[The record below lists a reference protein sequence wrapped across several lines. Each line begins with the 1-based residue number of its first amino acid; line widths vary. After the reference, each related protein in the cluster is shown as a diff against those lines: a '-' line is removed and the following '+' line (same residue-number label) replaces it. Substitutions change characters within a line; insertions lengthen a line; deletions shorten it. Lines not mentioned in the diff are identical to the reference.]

1 MIVEEIMKTNV
12 ITLTQN
18 HSINDAYKLMLH
30 HKIRHLPIVNE
41 NKGKKLLG
49 IISDRDIRDALPSV
63 LIDSNEQRN
72 VLEKPIKMIMKTN
85 IITGHPLDFVEEIGL
100 VFYKHRISCLPI
112 IKEDRLV
119 GILTKSDLLYTL
131 VELTGAHQPSSQIEI
146 KAPNRAGVLSE
157 MMTSVFL
164 KRKANILSI
173 LIYPCKQ
180 DEKYK
185 MIVLRVQTI
194 NPTHLIADLKQAG
207 YEVLW
212 PNLPG
217 IHL

>member
-30 HKIRHLPIVNE
+30 HKIRHFPIVDE
-41 NKGKKLLG
+41 NKHLLG
-49 IISDRDIRDALPSV
+49 IVSDRDIRDALPSI

-72 VLEKPIKMIMKTN
+72 VLEKPIKTIMKTN
-85 IITGHPLDFVEEIGL
+85 VITGHPLDFVEEIGA
-100 VFYKHRISCLPI
+100 VFYEHHISCLPI
-112 IKEDRLV
+112 VKEHTLV
-119 GILTKSDLLYTL
+119 GIITETDLLHTL
-131 VELTGAHQPSSQIEI
+131 VELTGAHQPGSQIEI

-157 MMTSVFL
+157 MTTVFL
-164 KRKANILSI
+164 KRKTNILSI
-173 LIYPCKQ
+173 LVYPDKQ

-185 MIVLRVQTI
+185 MIVIRVQTI
-194 NPTHLIADLKQAG
+194 NPTSLIEDLKHAG
-207 YEVLW
+207 YQVLW

-217 IHL
+217 IQL

>member
-30 HKIRHLPIVNE
+30 HKIRHLPIVDE
-41 NKGKKLLG
+41 NKHLLG
-49 IISDRDIRDALPSV
+49 IVSDRDIRDALPSI
-63 LIDSNEQRN
+63 LIDSNKQRN
-72 VLEKPIKMIMKTN
+72 VLVKPIKTIMKTN
-85 IITGHPLDFVEEIGL
+85 VITGHPLDFVEEIGT
-100 VFYKHRISCLPI
+100 VFYEHPISCLPI
-112 IKEDRLV
+112 VKEHTLV
-119 GILTKSDLLYTL
+119 GIITKTDLLHTL

-157 MMTSVFL
+157 MTSVFL
-164 KRKANILSI
+164 KRKTNILSI
-173 LIYPCKQ
+173 LVYPYKH

-185 MIVLRVQTI
+185 MIVIRVQTI
-194 NPTHLIADLKQAG
+194 NPTSLIEDLKHAG
-207 YEVLW
+207 YQVLW

-217 IHL
+217 IQL

>member
-30 HKIRHLPIVNE
+30 YKIRHLPIVDE
-41 NKGKKLLG
+41 NKHLLG
-49 IISDRDIRDALPSV
+49 IVSDRDIRDALPSI
-63 LIDSNEQRN
+63 LIDSNKQRN
-72 VLEKPIKMIMKTN
+72 VLVKPIKTIMKTN
-85 IITGHPLDFVEEIGL
+85 IITGHPLDFVEEIGT
-100 VFYKHRISCLPI
+100 VFYEHPISCLPI
-112 IKEDRLV
+112 VKEHTLV
-119 GILTKSDLLYTL
+119 GIITKTDLLHTL

-157 MMTSVFL
+157 MTSVFL
-164 KRKANILSI
+164 KRKTNILSI
-173 LIYPCKQ
+173 LVYPYKH

-185 MIVLRVQTI
+185 MIVIRVQTI
-194 NPTHLIADLKQAG
+194 NPTSLIEDLKHAG
-207 YEVLW
+207 YQVLW

-217 IHL
+217 IQL

>member
-30 HKIRHLPIVNE
+30 YKIRHLPIVDE
-41 NKGKKLLG
+41 NKHLLG
-49 IISDRDIRDALPSV
+49 IVSDRDIRDALPSI

-72 VLEKPIKMIMKTN
+72 VLVKPIKTIMKTN
-85 IITGHPLDFVEEIGL
+85 IITGHPLDFVEEIGT
-100 VFYKHRISCLPI
+100 VFYEHPISCLPI
-112 IKEDRLV
+112 VKEHTLV
-119 GILTKSDLLYTL
+119 GIITKTDLLHTL

-157 MMTSVFL
+157 MTSVFL
-164 KRKANILSI
+164 KRKTNILSI
-173 LIYPCKQ
+173 LVYPYKH

-185 MIVLRVQTI
+185 MIVIRVQTI
-194 NPTHLIADLKQAG
+194 NPTSLIEDLKHAG
-207 YEVLW
+207 YQVLW

-217 IHL
+217 IQL

>member
-30 HKIRHLPIVNE
+30 HKIRHLPIVDE
-41 NKGKKLLG
+41 NKHLLG
-49 IISDRDIRDALPSV
+49 IVSDRDIRDALPSI
-63 LIDSNEQRN
+63 LIDSNKQRN
-72 VLEKPIKMIMKTN
+72 VLVKPIKTIMKTN
-85 IITGHPLDFVEEIGL
+85 IITGHPLDFVEEIGT
-100 VFYKHRISCLPI
+100 VFYEHPISCLPI
-112 IKEDRLV
+112 VKEHTLV
-119 GILTKSDLLYTL
+119 GIITKTDLLHTL

-157 MMTSVFL
+157 MTSVFL
-164 KRKANILSI
+164 KRKTNILSI
-173 LIYPCKQ
+173 LVYPYKH

-185 MIVLRVQTI
+185 MIVIRVQTI
-194 NPTHLIADLKQAG
+194 NPTSLIEDLKHAG
-207 YEVLW
+207 YQVLW

-217 IHL
+217 IQL

>member
-18 HSINDAYKLMLH
+18 HSINDAYTRMLH
-30 HKIRHLPIVNE
+30 HKIRHLPIVDE
-41 NKGKKLLG
+41 NKHLLG
-49 IISDRDIRDALPSV
+49 IVSDRDIRDALPSI

-72 VLEKPIKMIMKTN
+72 LLEKPIKTIMKTN
-85 IITGHPLDFVEEIGL
+85 IITGHPLDFVEEIGT
-100 VFYKHRISCLPI
+100 VFYEHPISCLPI
-112 IKEDRLV
+112 VKDHTLV
-119 GILTKSDLLYTL
+119 GIITKTDLLHTL

-157 MMTSVFL
+157 MTSVFL
-164 KRKANILSI
+164 KRKTNILSI
-173 LIYPCKQ
+173 LVYPYKQ

-185 MIVLRVQTI
+185 MIVIRVQTI
-194 NPTHLIADLKQAG
+194 NPTSLIEDLKHAG
-207 YEVLW
+207 YQVLW

-217 IHL
+217 IQL

>member
-30 HKIRHLPIVNE
+30 HKIRHLPIVDE
-41 NKGKKLLG
+41 NKHLLG
-49 IISDRDIRDALPSV
+49 IVSDRDIRDALPSI

-72 VLEKPIKMIMKTN
+72 VLEKPIKTIMKTN
-85 IITGHPLDFVEEIGL
+85 VITGHPLDFVEEIGT
-100 VFYKHRISCLPI
+100 VFYEHPISCLPI
-112 IKEDRLV
+112 VKEHTLV
-119 GILTKSDLLYTL
+119 GIITKTDLLHTL

-157 MMTSVFL
+157 MTSVFL
-164 KRKANILSI
+164 KRKTNILSI
-173 LIYPCKQ
+173 LVYPYKH

-185 MIVLRVQTI
+185 MIVIRVQTI
-194 NPTHLIADLKQAG
+194 NPTSLIEDLKHAG
-207 YEVLW
+207 YQVLW

-217 IHL
+217 IQL

>member
-30 HKIRHLPIVNE
+30 HKIRHLPIVDE
-41 NKGKKLLG
+41 NKHLLG
-49 IISDRDIRDALPSV
+49 IVSDRDIRDALPSI
-63 LIDSNEQRN
+63 LIDSNKQRN
-72 VLEKPIKMIMKTN
+72 VLVKPIKTIMKTN
-85 IITGHPLDFVEEIGL
+85 VITGHPLDFVEEIGT
-100 VFYKHRISCLPI
+100 VFYEHPISCLPI
-112 IKEDRLV
+112 LKEHTLV
-119 GILTKSDLLYTL
+119 GIITKTDLLHTL

-157 MMTSVFL
+157 MTSVFL
-164 KRKANILSI
+164 KRKTNILSI
-173 LIYPCKQ
+173 LVYPYKH

-185 MIVLRVQTI
+185 MIVIRVQTI
-194 NPTHLIADLKQAG
+194 NPTSLIEDLKHAG
-207 YEVLW
+207 YQVLW

-217 IHL
+217 IQL